1 MDSKRSPEYFKK
13 YKKERSVN
21 AYPKH
26 KYIKYIV
33 AEAANDAVSKS
44 YIVGKI
50 IERYYDSLPTAT
62 IDKLKVV
69 YNNLD
74 ENEK

>member
-1 MDSKRSPEYFKK
+1 MSEEYRKMYGK
-13 YKKERSVN
+13 NRRVV
-21 AYPKH
+21 AYPKP
-26 KYIKYIV
+26 KYFMLV
-33 AEAANDAVSKS
+33 AAESANEGVSKS
-44 YIVGKI
+44 YLIGKI
-50 IERYYDSLPTAT
+50 VEKYYDSLPNAT